1 MLAKEDA
8 MKLSAEQVKA
18 YECDGFLV
26 LPNLLDSAEV
36 ALLKSELARA
46 SRVEDE
52 RIIREKVGAPRIIYG
67 LHEVDG
73 PTGSAAYDALIRSS
87 RVLEPARQLLDD
99 EVYAYH
105 TKCNFK
111 EAIDGAIWQWHQ
123 DYANWKA
130 WDAAPRADGM
140 LTAMVM
146 LDKAT
151 EMSGCLYFVRGSHR
165 LGLLQ
170 PDYDNATTS
179 FGIWSVPKQK
189 MIEMMDELGEP
200 VPIVGEP
207 GTVVL
212 FHANMVHGSGH
223 NMSPRAR
230 GQAYLVY
237 NGMSNLLGQVD
248 KPRPDYK
255 ANRRAVPLQT
265 SEAARITDVVARQA
279 A

>member
-1 MLAKEDA
+1 M
-8 MKLSAEQVKA
+8 MLSAEQLAA
-18 YECDGFLV
+18 YARDGFLV
-26 LPNLLDSAEV
+26 LPNLLDAAEA

-46 SRVEDE
+46 SRVQDE
-52 RIIREKVGAPRIIYG
+52 RIIRELAGPPRIIYG

-73 PTGSAAYDALIRSS
+73 PTGSAAYEALIRSS
-87 RVLEPARQLLDD
+87 RILEPVRQILKD

-130 WDAAPRADGM
+130 WDAAPNPDGM
-140 LTAMVM
+140 MTVMVM
-146 LDKAT
+146 MDRAT
-151 EMSGCLYFVRGSHR
+151 EMSGCLYFVPGSHK

-170 PDYDNATTS
+170 PDYDDATTS

-189 MIEMMDELGEP
+189 MIEIAEELGDP

-212 FHANMVHGSGH
+212 FHANMIHGSGH
-223 NMSPRAR
+223 NMSPYSRW
-230 GQAYLVY
+230 QAYLVY
-237 NGMSNLLGQVD
+237 NAMSNVLGQVD

-255 ANRRAVPLQT
+255 ASRRAVPLVA
-265 SEAARITDVVARQA
+265 SSAARIDGDLVEA
-279 A
+279 AA